1 MVPILP
7 HNAFARAAMLAT
19 LSMAQ
24 RARPPDAFLLRVCQ
38 SADMDRPL
46 SDNELAVLRRLTC
59 VDRPGAEAIRESLDY
74 LVVDDECGCG
84 CESVGVRDTRF
95 PEQDHHLQS
104 WVDAR
109 SVDGVT
115 TLGLLLG
122 SEGRLKYLDIY
133 TPNQG
138 RLPSPEDLEILP

>member
-1 MVPILP
+1 
-7 HNAFARAAMLAT
+7 MLAT

-84 CESVGVRDTRF
+84 CESFGVRDTRF

>member
-1 MVPILP
+1 MG
-7 HNAFARAAMLAT
+7 
-19 LSMAQ
+19 
-24 RARPPDAFLLRVCQ
+24 
-38 SADMDRPL
+38 RPL
-46 SDNELAVLRRLTC
+46 NNNEIAVMQRLTA
-59 VDRPGAEAIRESLDY
+59 VNRPGVDVIRESLQY
-74 LVVDDECGCG
+74 LVVDDECDCG
-84 CESVGVRDTRF
+84 CESFGVRDTRF
-95 PEQDHHLQS
+95 PQQDHHLQA

-138 RLPSPEDLEILP
+138 RLPSAEDLEILP